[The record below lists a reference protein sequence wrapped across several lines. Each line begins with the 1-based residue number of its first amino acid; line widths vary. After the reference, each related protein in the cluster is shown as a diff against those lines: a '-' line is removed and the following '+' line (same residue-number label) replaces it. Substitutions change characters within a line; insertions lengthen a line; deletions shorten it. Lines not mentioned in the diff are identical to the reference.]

1 MVRRDRRGDSVRAA
15 EVVSSSIDARRR
27 RLRVVTVALSGS
39 VSASDAAGRTRE
51 LRRTPAVDVD
61 IAS

>member
-1 MVRRDRRGDSVRAA
+1 VRAA